1 MKTKHAI
8 AFFDGQ
14 NLYHHA
20 KEAFGHK
27 HPNVDPIKLFDAICK
42 EKGWVN
48 HGVRFYTGVP
58 DARRD
63 PRWHG
68 YWTNRLLAMRRQGI
82 IVESRPLKYRLHSF
96 RQADD
101 SVVKELIAQ
110 EKGIDLRLAL
120 DVVRLVREGQLDVAV
135 IFSQDQDL
143 TEMVSEV
150 KFIARDTGKR
160 IEVVS
165 AFPDGPNATFRRGLD
180 GAEWYRMAQAFYDA
194 CLDHRDYRPKNFR

>member
-1 MKTKHAI
+1 MVKQPKRAI
-8 AFFDGQ
+8 AFIDGQ

-27 HPNVDPIKLFDAICK
+27 HPNFDPMKLSDAICK

-48 HGVRFYTGVP
+48 QGVRFYTGVP

-68 YWTNRLLAMRRQGI
+68 YWTNRLLAMCRQGI
-82 IVESRPLKYRLHSF
+82 IVESRTLKYHPHSF
-96 RQADD
+96 RQTDG
-101 SVVKELIAQ
+101 SVVKKLIAQ

-135 IFSQDQDL
+135 IFSQDL
-143 TEMVSEV
+143 NEMVKEV
-150 KFIARDTGKR
+150 KSIARERT
-160 IEVVS
+160 EVVS

-180 GAEWYRMAQAFYDA
+180 GAEW
-194 CLDHRDYRPKNFR
+194 